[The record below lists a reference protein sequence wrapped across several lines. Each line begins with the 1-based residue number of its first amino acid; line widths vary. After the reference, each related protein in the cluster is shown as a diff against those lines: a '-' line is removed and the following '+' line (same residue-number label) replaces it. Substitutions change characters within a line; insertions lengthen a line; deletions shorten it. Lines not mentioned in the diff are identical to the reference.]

1 MSVKKKE
8 NRGGSRPNS
17 GAKKKGSAARVKV
30 SFTLEPECKEFLS
43 SLALDRGITRSD
55 WLNQLI
61 RELME

>member
-1 MSVKKKE
+1 MKKKIE
-8 NRGGSRPNS
+8 NRGGPRPNS

-30 SFTLEPECKEFLS
+30 SFTLEPECKKLIS
-43 SLALDRGITRSD
+43 ILAEDLGISRSE